1 MCMPFTSLKIKKKWG
16 GSIGRHAS
24 GIKENIFCLG
34 VRIACKVSQNRQQ
47 FLLKQQILK
56 KKKKKKSQ
64 DEQQNHRKCALI
76 SKVNIL
82 PNRFL
87 I

>member
-56 KKKKKKSQ
+56 KKKKKSHKMNNKITESVPLFP
-64 DEQQNHRKCALI
+64 K
-76 SKVNIL
+76 
-82 PNRFL
+82 
-87 I
+87 